1 MVVQRLGDV
10 APEEPA
16 KTPPRSKS
24 PRPTTP
30 ATSYDPARLLKVSW
44 PKDGERPTERE
55 LRASFEQIA
64 PVTNVG
70 LGGGNAALVVFADA
84 DGMNKARSS
93 YEGPLRVAPAR
104 SASPRPPMPPLG
116 REVAVHNSA
125 PVENDADLVKKHRRR
140 AAKAR
145 AAADAAPVRADAEA
159 ERARA
164 LHDELGRQAR
174 SDEAARLRAVEAPRP
189 SPVYERV
196 ASKLSATRRDQ
207 DAALEKEAAMWRERA
222 LRAEAAMSKPPESPQ
237 VETMFQK
244 HAASLREEVKATIEA
259 ALKEDRPAA
268 TPARDDR
275 PAPIAV
281 QEEAPP
287 SPPSLEGADD
297 APPAP
302 LSPWRQAAQEAR
314 EDLAVSTEKTSEAD
328 DAFARLMAKQ
338 HALAAKLEGDLERI
352 REGMDEFQPA
362 TSTSRAL
369 VPQTFDLL
377 PARPPP
383 PIYSYARPSSIRHLE
398 PAFRPTNPAL
408 REWWAGVTRS
418 SRAY

>member
-1 MVVQRLGDV
+1 
-10 APEEPA
+10 
-16 KTPPRSKS
+16 
-24 PRPTTP
+24 
-30 ATSYDPARLLKVSW
+30 
-44 PKDGERPTERE
+44 
-55 LRASFEQIA
+55 
-64 PVTNVG
+64 
-70 LGGGNAALVVFADA
+70 
-84 DGMNKARSS
+84 
-93 YEGPLRVAPAR
+93 
-104 SASPRPPMPPLG
+104 
-116 REVAVHNSA
+116 
-125 PVENDADLVKKHRRR
+125 
-140 AAKAR
+140 
-145 AAADAAPVRADAEA
+145 
-159 ERARA
+159 
-164 LHDELGRQAR
+164 
-174 SDEAARLRAVEAPRP
+174 
-189 SPVYERV
+189 
-196 ASKLSATRRDQ
+196 
-207 DAALEKEAAMWRERA
+207 MWRERA
-222 LRAEAAMSKPPESPQ
+222 LRAEAAMSKPPASPA

-268 TPARDDR
+268 TPVRDDR

-287 SPPSLEGADD
+287 SPPSLEGAAD

-383 PIYSYARPSSIRHLE
+383 PIYSYARPASIRHLE

>member
-1 MVVQRLGDV
+1 M
-10 APEEPA
+10 
-16 KTPPRSKS
+16 
-24 PRPTTP
+24 
-30 ATSYDPARLLKVSW
+30 LKVSW
-44 PKDGERPTERE
+44 PKDGARPTERE
-55 LRASFEQIA
+55 LRASFEAIA

-84 DGMNKARSS
+84 DGMNKAGSS
-93 YEGPLRVAPAR
+93 YDGPWRVAPAR
-104 SASPRPPMPPLG
+104 SASPRPPMPPMGREVAVAQSAPAKGPGRAPPPMQPPMG

-125 PVENDADLVKKHRRR
+125 PAADDAAKAAKHRRR

-145 AAADAAPVRADAEA
+145 AAADAGPPPRADAEA

-164 LHDELGRQAR
+164 LHDKLERQAR
-174 SDEAARLRAVEAPRP
+174 SDEAARLAAPPPRP

-222 LRAEAAMSKPPESPQ
+222 LRAEAAMSKPPPESPA
-237 VETMFQK
+237 VATMFQK

-268 TPARDDR
+268 TPVRDDR
-275 PAPIAV
+275 PPPLEAAPPS
-281 QEEAPP
+281 PP

-314 EDLAVSTEKTSEAD
+314 EDLAVSTERTSEAD
-328 DAFARLMAKQ
+328 DAFATLMAKQ

-352 REGMDEFQPA
+352 REGLDEFTPP
-362 TSTSRAL
+362 STARAL